1 MYVKSSFMIWMPLLM
16 LLSGLFLGFY
26 PPVAEPIAAWSFTPI
41 FFVLVLLWT
50 LLVWYAGFQ
59 RSKGGV
65 LGLVFGLL
73 PVLTLR
79 TAMEDETPAL
89 LALQLNAGSL
99 AICGAAF
106 LLMFGLGYGKRPAEK
121 KVGLEQTSYRF

>member
-1 MYVKSSFMIWMPLLM
+1 MYVKSSFMVLMPLLM
-16 LLSGLFLGFY
+16 LVSGLFLGFY

-41 FFVLVLLWT
+41 FFVFVLLWI
-50 LLVWYAGFQ
+50 LLVWYVGLQ

-65 LGLVFGLL
+65 LGLVFALL

-79 TAMEDETPAL
+79 TALEDETSPL
-89 LALQLNAGSL
+89 LALQLSVGSL

-106 LLMFGLGYGKRPAEK
+106 LLMYGLGYGRRPAEERI
-121 KVGLEQTSYRF
+121 GLEQT